1 VKLSLRIQEYRKSPP
16 PPRRTFSLDTLFHQ
30 TSVAAESGPNE
41 FNSIGWT
48 SIKMVNKSKQAN
60 QNKYVE

>member
-1 VKLSLRIQEYRKSPP
+1 LRG
-16 PPRRTFSLDTLFHQ
+16 TFSLDTLFHQ
-30 TSVAAESGPNE
+30 TSVAGESGPNE

>member
-1 VKLSLRIQEYRKSPP
+1 
-16 PPRRTFSLDTLFHQ
+16 LDTLFHQ
-30 TSVAAESGPNE
+30 TSVPGESGPNE

-48 SIKMVNKSKQAN
+48 SIKEVNKSKRAN